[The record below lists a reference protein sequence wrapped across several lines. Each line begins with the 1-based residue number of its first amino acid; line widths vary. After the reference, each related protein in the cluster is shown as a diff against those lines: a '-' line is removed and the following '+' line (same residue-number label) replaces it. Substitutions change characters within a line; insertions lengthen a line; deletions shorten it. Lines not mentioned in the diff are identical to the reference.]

1 MSRIVEWRLLSI
13 VESDEQLISG
23 PGIEMLK
30 RTIDEMA
37 HRGAPV
43 EENDYGFNKTDWNT
57 YTELGHYTRE
67 PAIPARVATTFL
79 RMLNRY
85 KNTQVSN
92 YEEISR
98 LVSADFRNAPSAT
111 QNTPEMDAEKIHVY
125 GNEPL
130 SYGKVKVYIPHGV
143 DLGEIRGINKIIDK
157 KFEQEG
163 ANKEIDNYGNETYPR
178 FKKFSKDRNN
188 PNIVHINTDIL
199 KDVIDFLKTRRNIE
213 VTGQFPR
220 QISAPTSPE
229 AGDTSANSRQEIVL
243 LGDINTRYGRKL
255 RVFLDV
261 PVEKSVQVTAAL
273 RSNNLSPKGAVY
285 SWEDNEAGRKNVF
298 LVDIQNKTLFNGVR
312 DVIASKGINVEP
324 LDAFSRTHFGNP
336 PEEDEPEENATDTTP
351 TSPPTE
357 QEGRASQQA
366 IKAISFVDLPRNRMR
381 VKVNYNHPD
390 LQGNEGK
397 KGFLRELVQ
406 YSFPEYSWDKQGFFY
421 EVEGNYQQYANFG
434 MLLKKFGYDVT
445 KLREI
450 LVNKMNTGGLKKDN
464 YHGQHDTGE
473 NYEKLEKDIEEKLP
487 ENTYELY
494 DQQKQGVAF
503 LYGRHHAILGD
514 ETGFGKCICKNSRIQ
529 TNHGVF
535 TMQQLWEKYST
546 NIIFADGGEWADC
559 KEDLFVH
566 SMDEQEKI
574 IKKQVFKLY
583 RQKINAEVKEIMTSN
598 GKKITATLPHKFYTL
613 DGWKSEITANDYVC
627 SSSNQFSLGI
637 NDFNNLDLARFLG
650 WQISEGYENKN
661 SARLNIFQNDE
672 NVLKTL
678 KEIYDNMGFE
688 NNLTKEN
695 SKGNIK
701 YSGKRDVNV
710 LSITC
715 RNYQNYLESL
725 GYKWGCKSAEKQI
738 PDFIMQANDEVAKA
752 FLKSFVDA
760 EGYVHPVCR
769 QIEISSASKNLIY
782 QLSLLLQRF
791 NILCSFSECFKM
803 ATNGKKIK
811 RKYYRLYICGDG
823 VDRFFESV
831 GLNYDYKNKS
841 YYDLTTK
848 PNSNKNGKP
857 LFQLLRPFFDK
868 YNFPYRIFD
877 IPSKNYIT
885 GKRWASNETIKK
897 VINKL
902 EDLQSGKLLTDYL
915 KLKKSKWTD
924 KTLSAFHSVNSD
936 DVKFLIKNLEKLSNN
951 DLQYEKIESLEI
963 KSYNDYVYDLSIDGT
978 HNYIAENLIC
988 HNTVQLITAAALRMK
1003 TEIHPTL
1010 IISLKSTQ
1018 QQWIDTIK
1026 AVCGSDEDHNI
1037 SIDGAQ
1043 PKKWTVLYY
1052 ENFSAGKKLPQV
1064 IEACKNA
1071 KFGIAILD
1079 ELHKLKHETS
1089 KRSKNIADVIDNV
1102 PTVWGASAT
1111 VSANKPM
1118 DVKNQLRIVKHHL
1131 GKVSDSKFK
1140 KDFAGQKPT
1149 GYNNAYEEGDEDSTL
1164 EAAERLNRWLNLSGL
1179 YVRRSKEDL
1188 REMPALN
1195 RQAIK
1200 PTGID
1205 SQEFERKFQDKVS
1218 TYKDPNLPISKMIAA
1233 REVIAQLKTGSTVNK
1248 VVKIITD
1255 NMDNETNN
1263 YAASKVVVFT
1273 NFIESA
1279 NQLVSKLS
1287 AAVRVINPQFKVIT
1301 YLANTKKNERSRVKA
1316 NFTNDP
1322 NAKVLVMSMKMGG
1335 TGIDFPNAAQHMVI
1349 NDFDWTPES
1358 AEQSEGR
1365 IYRIN
1370 TNHPVNIDYTIAN
1383 GIDESLFEKVQEKR
1397 KIAAIVQKYRKEY
1410 HQKDHDPETL
1420 NKIIAAQKQLQAI
1433 DDEMS
1438 NIIANQ
1444 LPSQQ
1449 RESFRSFLT
1458 NDEAFRKALF
1468 TVEA

>member
-13 VESDEQLISG
+13 VESDEQLVSG

-79 RMLNRY
+79 RMLSRY
-85 KNTQVSN
+85 KNTQVRN

-98 LVSADFRNAPSAT
+98 LVSADFRNSSSAT

-143 DLGEIRGINKIIDK
+143 DLGEVRGINKIVDK

-163 ANKEIDNYGNETYPR
+163 VTKEIDNFGNETYPR

-188 PNIVHINTDIL
+188 PNIVYINTDIL
-199 KDVIDFLKTRRNIE
+199 KDVVDFLKTRRNIE

-220 QISAPTSPE
+220 QISTPTSPE
-229 AGDTSANSRQEIVL
+229 SGGTSANSREEIVL

-255 RVFLDV
+255 KVFLDV

-298 LVDIQNKTLFNGVR
+298 LVNIQDKRLFDAVR

-324 LDAFSRTHFGNP
+324 LDLFSRTHFGNP
-336 PEEDEPEENATDTTP
+336 EEEEQDATEETP

-366 IKAISFVDLPRNRMR
+366 INAINFVDLPENRMR
-381 VKVNYNHPD
+381 VKVDYNHPQ
-390 LQGNEGK
+390 LRGNEGK
-397 KGFLRELVQ
+397 KGFVRELIQ
-406 YSFPEYSWDKQGFFY
+406 YSFPEYRWDKQGFFY
-421 EVEGNYQQYANFG
+421 EVEGNYQQYASFG
-434 MLLKKFGYDVT
+434 ILLKKFGYDVT
-445 KLREI
+445 QLREV
-450 LVNKMNTGGLKKDN
+450 LVKKMNTGGLKKDK

-473 NYEKLEKDIEEKLP
+473 DYEKLEKDMEEKLP

-514 ETGFGKCICKNSRIQ
+514 ETGFGK
-529 TNHGVF
+529 
-535 TMQQLWEKYST
+535 
-546 NIIFADGGEWADC
+546 
-559 KEDLFVH
+559 
-566 SMDEQEKI
+566 
-574 IKKQVFKLY
+574 
-583 RQKINAEVKEIMTSN
+583 
-598 GKKITATLPHKFYTL
+598 
-613 DGWKSEITANDYVC
+613 
-627 SSSNQFSLGI
+627 
-637 NDFNNLDLARFLG
+637 
-650 WQISEGYENKN
+650 
-661 SARLNIFQNDE
+661 
-672 NVLKTL
+672 
-678 KEIYDNMGFE
+678 
-688 NNLTKEN
+688 
-695 SKGNIK
+695 
-701 YSGKRDVNV
+701 
-710 LSITC
+710 
-715 RNYQNYLESL
+715 
-725 GYKWGCKSAEKQI
+725 
-738 PDFIMQANDEVAKA
+738 
-752 FLKSFVDA
+752 
-760 EGYVHPVCR
+760 
-769 QIEISSASKNLIY
+769 
-782 QLSLLLQRF
+782 
-791 NILCSFSECFKM
+791 
-803 ATNGKKIK
+803 
-811 RKYYRLYICGDG
+811 
-823 VDRFFESV
+823 
-831 GLNYDYKNKS
+831 
-841 YYDLTTK
+841 
-848 PNSNKNGKP
+848 
-857 LFQLLRPFFDK
+857 
-868 YNFPYRIFD
+868 
-877 IPSKNYIT
+877 
-885 GKRWASNETIKK
+885 
-897 VINKL
+897 
-902 EDLQSGKLLTDYL
+902 
-915 KLKKSKWTD
+915 
-924 KTLSAFHSVNSD
+924 
-936 DVKFLIKNLEKLSNN
+936 
-951 DLQYEKIESLEI
+951 
-963 KSYNDYVYDLSIDGT
+963 
-978 HNYIAENLIC
+978 
-988 HNTVQLITAAALRMK
+988 TVQLITAAALRMK

-1071 KFGIAILD
+1071 RFGIAILD

-1089 KRSKNIADVIDNV
+1089 KRSKNIADVIESV

-1179 YVRRSKEDL
+1179 YVRRSKDDL

-1195 RQAIK
+1195 RQTIK
-1200 PTGID
+1200 PTGINN
-1205 SQEFERKFQDKVS
+1205 QEFEQKFQDKVS
-1218 TYKDPNLPISKMIAA
+1218 TYKDPSLPISKMIAA

-1263 YAASKVVVFT
+1263 YAASKIVVFT

-1287 AAVRVINPQFKVIT
+1287 AAVRAINPQFKVIT

-1383 GIDESLFEKVQEKR
+1383 GIDEKLFEKVQQKR

-1438 NIIANQ
+1438 NIVANE